1 MELNKRLIEYKN
13 ERERIYEEEAM
24 ELIKLHDLENER
36 KLEKQN
42 EKNKLARKVLKEQ
55 HDLMKT

>member
-24 ELIKLHDLENER
+24 ELKKLQDLENER

-42 EKNKLARKVLKEQ
+42 
-55 HDLMKT
+55 